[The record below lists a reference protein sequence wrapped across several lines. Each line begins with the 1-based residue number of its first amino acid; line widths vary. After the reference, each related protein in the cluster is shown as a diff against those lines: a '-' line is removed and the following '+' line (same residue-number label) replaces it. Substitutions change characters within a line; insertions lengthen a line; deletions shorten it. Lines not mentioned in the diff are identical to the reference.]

1 MARDLKISI
10 GQHSDK
16 GRKESNQDFHGA
28 MMPAQPTLGSK
39 GVAVALAD
47 GISSSSVSRVASES
61 AVKGFLTDYYCT
73 SDAWS
78 VKTSAQRVI
87 DATNSWL
94 HSQTRRSPHAYDADR
109 GYVCTLNVV
118 VIKAR
123 TAHIFHI
130 GDSRVYRVAGNALE
144 QLTDDHRVVLSS
156 DQIYLGRALGMSPQ
170 VEIDYRPV
178 QLEEGDVFLQ
188 ATDGVCEH
196 IDARMVGDAIA
207 VHEGDLDGAAR
218 AIVAAAYERGSPDNL
233 TVQLIRIDG
242 LPDGNAGESLGLGEN
257 LPLPPLLEARQV
269 FDGYRIIRQIHA
281 SSRSHAYL
289 AVDVESNEV
298 VVLKIPSI
306 DLRSDPEN
314 LKPFMMEEWIARRI
328 NSAHVLR
335 PHHQT
340 RKRNFLYVVTEFI
353 DGQTLSQWMIDNP
366 RPDVETVRGIVEQF
380 ARGLRAFHRM
390 EMLHQDLRPEN
401 IMIDKTG
408 TVKIID
414 FGATRVAGVAE
425 TERPADR
432 DRIKGTVQ
440 YTAPEYFLGEGG
452 TPQSDLFSLGVITYQ
467 MLTGRLPYGAQ
478 MAQAR
483 TRSQQRSAPYGSVL
497 DNDREIPAWI
507 DGTLRK
513 AVHPD
518 PRKRYE
524 ELSEFVFDLRHPN
537 ENFLRSS
544 TGPLIER
551 NPLLF
556 WKGLSFALGCA
567 VLVLLA
573 LMFLS
578 PLGERLG
585 EGVNQRPSPAS
596 PPHPTSP
603 PRGRGA

>member
-1 MARDLKISI
+1 MPTDLSVSI
-10 GQHSDK
+10 GQHSEK
-16 GRKESNQDFHGA
+16 GRKEANQDFYGA
-28 MMPAQPTLGSK
+28 MIPRQPSLGSK
-39 GVAVALAD
+39 GIAVAVAD
-47 GISSSSVSRVASES
+47 GISSSSVSRVAAES

-94 HSQTRRSPHAYDADR
+94 HSQTRRGPDAYDADR
-109 GYVCTLNVV
+109 GYVCTLNVMV
-118 VIKAR
+118 LKAR

-130 GDSRVYRVAGNALE
+130 GDSRVYRLADGALE

-156 DQIYLGRALGMSPQ
+156 EQIYLGRALGMGPQ
-170 VEIDYRPV
+170 VEIDYRSI
-178 QLEEGDVFLQ
+178 QLEEGDLFLQ

-196 IDARMVGDAIA
+196 LDARTVAEA
-207 VHEGDLDGAAR
+207 
-218 AIVAAAYERGSPDNL
+218 VAAHPQSLDAAAQSIAATAYERGAEDNL
-233 TVQLIRIDG
+233 TIQLIRVDA
-242 LPDGNAGESLGLGEN
+242 LPEGDAGENLGLGAD
-257 LPLPPLLEARQV
+257 LPLPPLLEPRQE
-269 FDGYRIIRQIHA
+269 FDGWRVVRQIHG

-289 AVDVESNEV
+289 VADIETGEV
-298 VVLKIPSI
+298 AVLKIPSI
-306 DLRSDPEN
+306 DLRSEPAN
-314 LKPFMMEEWIARRI
+314 LKPFMMEEWIARRL

-335 PHHQT
+335 AYDQK
-340 RKRNFLYVVTEFI
+340 RKRNFLYVVTEYV
-353 DGQTLSQWMIDNP
+353 DGQTLAQWMIDNP
-366 RPDVETVRGIVEQF
+366 RPDLETVRGIVEQI

-401 IMIDKTG
+401 VMIDKTG

-414 FGATRVAGVAE
+414 FGAVRVAGVAE

-478 MAQAR
+478 MAVAR
-483 TRSQQRSAPYGSVL
+483 TRSQQRGVAYVSSL

-513 AVHPD
+513 AVHAD

-524 ELSEFVFDLRHPN
+524 ELSEFVYDLRHPN
-537 ENFLRSS
+537 EAFLRAGA
-544 TGPLIER
+544 GPLIER
-551 NPLLF
+551 NPLAF
-556 WKGLSFALGCA
+556 WKGLSFVLAAA

-573 LMFLS
+573 LHF
-578 PLGERLG
+578 
-585 EGVNQRPSPAS
+585 
-596 PPHPTSP
+596 
-603 PRGRGA
+603 GR